1 MLEAKDPVIARA
13 VKVLDLL
20 SSDPETVRLYELRE
34 KAIWDEV
41 SRINSARADGLA
53 EGLDKGRAEGRI
65 EGQSQIVRAMAAK
78 GFSVEEIANM
88 TNLSADEVE
97 RLLRLEQ

>member
-20 SSDPETVRLYELRE
+20 SSDPETVRLSELRD
-34 KAIWDEV
+34 KALWDEV
-41 SRINSARADGLA
+41 SRLNSARRDGLA
-53 EGLDKGRAEGRI
+53 EGLEKGRA
-65 EGQSQIVRAMAAK
+65 QIVRAMAAK
-78 GFSVEEIANM
+78 GFSVTEIANL
-88 TNLSADEVE
+88 TSLSADEVE